1 MKLTTQQIETFNRDG
16 FFIARGALLESDLQP
31 VIDELNELIET
42 RANILFTQGK
52 IDNLHKEAPFE
63 KRYGLLFAQS
73 KEIGD
78 GLDIMHYRGKSIFE
92 FLINKNLLEL
102 MESLLGPEL
111 VCNPIQHIRA
121 KPPQN
126 MEGSTGVSFH
136 NAPWH
141 QDAGVMMEEG
151 EASNIVTVWIPIGDA
166 TQEMGCMEVIPGIVE
181 TGYLRHL
188 KEGGTT
194 IDPSFMP
201 KSTPVV
207 AECAKGDIVL
217 MSRFTPHR
225 STPNYSD
232 KCRWSLDLRYQPT
245 GQHTG
250 RTGHPEFIVRS
261 HTNPNSEMHSHE
273 NWCELWEDAF
283 DNPKGYVGHRSV

>member
-1 MKLTTQQIETFNRDG
+1 MKLTAQQVVAFNRDG
-16 FFIARGALLESDLQP
+16 FLIARGALQATDLQP
-31 VIDELNELIET
+31 VIDELNELIDA
-42 RANILFTQGK
+42 RANILFKEGK
-52 IDNLHKEAPFE
+52 IDDLHKKAPFE
-63 KRYGLLFAQS
+63 KRYGLLFEQS

-92 FLINKNLLEL
+92 FLINENLLEL

-121 KPPQN
+121 KPPLAI
-126 MEGSTGVSFH
+126 EGNPGVSFH

-151 EASNIVTVWIPIGDA
+151 EASDIVTVWIPIGDA
-166 TQEMGCMEVIPGIVE
+166 TQEMGCMEVIPGIVD
-181 TGYLRHL
+181 TGYLRHI

-194 IDPSFMP
+194 IDPTIMP
-201 KSTPVV
+201 ESKPVI
-207 AECAKGDIVL
+207 AECTKGDIVL

-232 KCRWSLDLRYQPT
+232 ICRWSLDLRYQPT

-250 RTGHPEFIVRS
+250 RTGHPDFIVRS
-261 HTNPNSEMHSHE
+261 HANPTREMHNYA
-273 NWCELWEDAF
+273 NWCTLWKNAF
-283 DNPKGYVGHRSV
+283 ENPKGFVGHRSV

>member
-1 MKLTTQQIETFNRDG
+1 MKLTAQQVATFNQDG
-16 FFIARGALLESDLQP
+16 FLIARDALQETDLQP
-31 VIDELNELIET
+31 VINELTEFIDT
-42 RANILFTQGK
+42 RANILFSEGK
-52 IDNLHKEAPFE
+52 VDNVYKEEPFE
-63 KRYGLLFAQS
+63 KRYGLLFGQS

-78 GLDIMHYRGKSIFE
+78 GLDIMHYRGKSIFQ
-92 FLINKNLLEL
+92 FLINNNLLEL
-102 MESLLGPEL
+102 IESLLGSEL

-121 KPPQN
+121 KPPLA
-126 MEGSTGVSFH
+126 MEGNPDVSFH

-151 EASNIVTVWIPIGDA
+151 ESSNIVTVWIPIGEA

-181 TGYLRHL
+181 TGYLRHV

-194 IDPSFMP
+194 IDPSIMP
-201 KSTPVV
+201 ESKPVT
-207 AECAKGDIVL
+207 AECSKGDVVL

-250 RTGHPEFIVRS
+250 RTGHPDFIVRS
-261 HTNPNSEMHSHE
+261 HTNPTKEMHNYE
-273 NWCELWEDAF
+273 NWCKLWKDAF
-283 DNPKGYVGHRSV
+283 DNPKGYVGHRSI